1 MIDDRF
7 YRSRGPFTIDEI
19 ANISR
24 CHDVR
29 HGSTESDLSIIQ
41 GIASLEDA
49 GVGYLS
55 VLHNAK
61 YVQALK
67 TTGASFCMIHP
78 DHVQHAPQNLTLFID
93 PYPYRA
99 YAAVATAF
107 YPDVENT
114 FVNQN
119 EAIHPT
125 AIIGQNCLLE
135 QGVVIGPYAEIG
147 NNTKIGAYTVVGPH
161 VKIGN
166 NCSIAPHVTLFYCV
180 IGNDCILY
188 PGVRVGQAGFGFHM
202 DDKGHIKVPQLG
214 RVLIQD
220 DVEIG
225 ANTTVDRGSL
235 DDTVIGR
242 GSRIDNLVQIAHNV
256 QLGRGCVIV
265 AQVGIAGSTKLGD
278 YVIAAGQAGI
288 SGHLKIG
295 SKSRIAAQSGVMRDV
310 NPGET
315 IAGSPAVPIKQWHR
329 QTICISNLTQKK

>member
-1 MIDDRF
+1 MIDDCF
-7 YRSRGPFTIDEI
+7 YKSRGPFTVEEI
-19 ANISR
+19 ATISG
-24 CHDVR
+24 CLDVR
-29 HGSTESDLSIIQ
+29 QGNAESNLTTIQ

-49 GVGYLS
+49 GIGHLS

-61 YVQALK
+61 YVPALK
-67 TTGASFCMIHP
+67 TTKASFCMIHP
-78 DHVQHAPQNLTLFID
+78 DYVLQAPQNLTLFID

-99 YAAVATAF
+99 YAAIATAF
-107 YPDVENT
+107 YPDVEDT

-125 AIIGQNCLLE
+125 AKIGQNCLIE
-135 QGVVIGPYAEIG
+135 QGVVIGPCAEIG
-147 NNTKIGAYTVVGPH
+147 DNTKIGAHTVIGPH

-180 IGNDCILY
+180 IGNECILY

-202 DDKGHIKVPQLG
+202 DDKGHVKVPQLG
-214 RVLIQD
+214 RVLIHD

-225 ANTTVDRGSL
+225 SNTTIDRGSL
-235 DDTVIGR
+235 DDTIIGR
-242 GSRIDNLVQIAHNV
+242 GSRIDNLVQIAHDV

-278 YVIAAGQAGI
+278 YVIVAGQVGI

-295 SKSRIAAQSGVMRDV
+295 SKTRIAAQSGVMRDV
-310 NPGET
+310 SPGET

-329 QTICISNLTQKK
+329 QTVCISNLTHKK